1 MSKPLVVSIP
11 RRLGKDEALRRLKTG
26 PGQRQREL
34 RSCVQ
39 DPGRNLDRTSPSVSD
54 QRARPSGERLN
65 RCGRRLRSVGGVSA
79 MAPGEARRNIAAAD
93 PQGRHFVIGKEIEK
107 LN

>member
-1 MSKPLVVSIP
+1 MRAALLLYGGGTVAGRHHVKTFGSIHSASP
-11 RRLGKDEALRRLKTG
+11 RQRRSTSPPQKR

-34 RSCVQ
+34 WSCVQ

-65 RCGRRLRSVGGVSA
+65 PCGRRLEVFLPWLLA
-79 MAPGEARRNIAAAD
+79 
-93 PQGRHFVIGKEIEK
+93 K
-107 LN
+107 LAETL